1 MAASRRPCYD
11 AALHMYRL
19 LVVLHLLGATV
30 WVGGHL
36 VLSLVVLPRAL
47 GARDPSIVRE
57 FESGYER
64 IGIPALLLQA
74 LTGVW
79 LALHWVP
86 DMSTWLAPAS
96 LHGWLIVVKLGLLAA
111 TLALAAHARL
121 RLVPTL
127 DAAALPGLAR
137 HIVAVTLLGVA
148 MLITGVAIR
157 TGGVW

>member
-1 MAASRRPCYD
+1 MLRSAV
-11 AALHMYRL
+11 YRL

-47 GARDPSIVRE
+47 RARDASVVAE

-64 IGIPALLLQA
+64 IGLPALLLQVI
-74 LTGVW
+74 TGVW

-86 DMSTWLAPAS
+86 DIRSWLAPAS
-96 LHGWLIVVKLGLLAA
+96 LHGWLVLVKLGLLAA
-111 TLALAAHARL
+111 TLALAAHARF

-127 DAAALPGLAR
+127 DAGALSTLAF
-137 HIVAVTLLGVA
+137 HIVGVTLLGVT

>member
-1 MAASRRPCYD
+1 
-11 AALHMYRL
+11 MYRL
-19 LVVLHLLGATV
+19 LVVLHLLGASV
-30 WVGGHL
+30 WVGGHI

-47 GARDPSIVRE
+47 RARDASIVRE

-64 IGIPALLLQA
+64 IGLPALLLQA

-86 DMSTWLAPAS
+86 DIRGWLAPAS
-96 LHGWLIVVKLGLLAA
+96 LHGWLVLVKLGLLAA
-111 TLALAAHARL
+111 TLALAAHARF
-121 RLVPTL
+121 RLVPSL
-127 DAAALPGLAR
+127 DAGGLSALAY
-137 HIVAVTLLGVA
+137 HIVAVTVLGVA

>member
-1 MAASRRPCYD
+1 V
-11 AALHMYRL
+11 YRL
-19 LVVLHLLGATV
+19 LVVLHLLGASV

-47 GARDPSIVRE
+47 RVRDTSIVRE

-64 IGIPALLLQA
+64 IGLPALALQV

-79 LALHWVP
+79 LAVHWVP
-86 DMSTWLAPAS
+86 DIRGWLAPAS
-96 LHGWLIVVKLGLLAA
+96 LHGWLVLVKLGLLAA
-111 TLALAAHARL
+111 TLALAAHARF
-121 RLVPTL
+121 RLVPSL
-127 DAAALPGLAR
+127 DTGGLSDLAY
-137 HIVAVTLLGVA
+137 HIVGVTLLGVA

>member
-1 MAASRRPCYD
+1 MLRSTV
-11 AALHMYRL
+11 YRL
-19 LVVLHLLGATV
+19 LVILHLLGATV

-47 GARDPSIVRE
+47 RTRDASVVAE

-64 IGIPALLLQA
+64 IGLPALLLQVI
-74 LTGVW
+74 TGVW

-86 DMSTWLAPAS
+86 DIRTWLAPAS
-96 LHGWLIVVKLGLLAA
+96 LHGWLVLVKLGLLAA
-111 TLALAAHARL
+111 TLALAAHARF

-127 DAAALPGLAR
+127 DAGALSTLAF
-137 HIVAVTLLGVA
+137 HIVGVTLLGVA

>member
-1 MAASRRPCYD
+1 MLRSAV
-11 AALHMYRL
+11 YRL
-19 LVVLHLLGATV
+19 LVILHLLGATV

-47 GARDPSIVRE
+47 RTRDASVVAE

-64 IGIPALLLQA
+64 IGLPALLLQVI
-74 LTGVW
+74 TGVW

-86 DMSTWLAPAS
+86 DIRTWLAPAS
-96 LHGWLIVVKLGLLAA
+96 LHGWLVLVKLSLLAA
-111 TLALAAHARL
+111 TLALAAHARF

-127 DAAALPGLAR
+127 DAGALSTLAF
-137 HIVAVTLLGVA
+137 HIVGVTLLGVA

>member
-1 MAASRRPCYD
+1 
-11 AALHMYRL
+11 
-19 LVVLHLLGATV
+19 
-30 WVGGHL
+30 
-36 VLSLVVLPRAL
+36 
-47 GARDPSIVRE
+47 
-57 FESGYER
+57 
-64 IGIPALLLQA
+64 
-74 LTGVW
+74 
-79 LALHWVP
+79 
-86 DMSTWLAPAS
+86 MSTWLAPAS

-127 DAAALPGLAR
+127 DAAGLPGLAR

>member
-1 MAASRRPCYD
+1 MLRSAV
-11 AALHMYRL
+11 YRL

-47 GARDPSIVRE
+47 RARDASVVAE

-64 IGIPALLLQA
+64 IGLPALLLQVI
-74 LTGVW
+74 TGVW

-86 DMSTWLAPAS
+86 DIRTWLAPES
-96 LHGWLIVVKLGLLAA
+96 LHGWLVLVKLGLLAA
-111 TLALAAHARL
+111 TLALAAHARF

-127 DAAALPGLAR
+127 DAGALSTLAF
-137 HIVAVTLLGVA
+137 HIVGVTLLGVA

>member
-1 MAASRRPCYD
+1 MLRSAV
-11 AALHMYRL
+11 YRL

-47 GARDPSIVRE
+47 RARDASVVAD

-64 IGIPALLLQA
+64 IGLPALLLQVI
-74 LTGVW
+74 TGVW

-86 DMSTWLAPAS
+86 DIRTWLAPAS
-96 LHGWLIVVKLGLLAA
+96 LHGWLVLVKLGLLAA
-111 TLALAAHARL
+111 TLALAAHARF

-127 DAAALPGLAR
+127 DAVALSTLAF
-137 HIVAVTLLGVA
+137 HIVGVTLLGVA

>member
-1 MAASRRPCYD
+1 MLRSAV
-11 AALHMYRL
+11 YRL

-47 GARDPSIVRE
+47 RARDASIVAQ

-64 IGIPALLLQA
+64 IGLPALLLQVV
-74 LTGVW
+74 TGLW

-86 DMSTWLAPAS
+86 DFRTWLVPAS
-96 LHGWLIVVKLGLLAA
+96 LHAWLVLVKLGLLAA
-111 TLALAAHARL
+111 TLALAAHARF
-121 RLVPTL
+121 RLVPAL
-127 DAAALPGLAR
+127 DARALSTLAY
-137 HIVAVTLLGVA
+137 HIVGVTLLGVA

>member
-1 MAASRRPCYD
+1 MLRFAV
-11 AALHMYRL
+11 YRL
-19 LVVLHLLGATV
+19 LVILHLLGATV

-47 GARDPSIVRE
+47 RARDASVVAE

-64 IGIPALLLQA
+64 IGLPALLLQVI
-74 LTGVW
+74 TGVW

-86 DMSTWLAPAS
+86 DIRTWLAPAS
-96 LHGWLIVVKLGLLAA
+96 LHGWLVLVKLGLLAA
-111 TLALAAHARL
+111 TLALAAHARF

-127 DAAALPGLAR
+127 DAGALSTLAF
-137 HIVAVTLLGVA
+137 HIVGVTLLGVA

>member
-1 MAASRRPCYD
+1 MLRSAV
-11 AALHMYRL
+11 YRL
-19 LVVLHLLGATV
+19 LVILHLLGATI

-47 GARDPSIVRE
+47 RTRDASVVAE

-64 IGIPALLLQA
+64 IGLPALLLQVI
-74 LTGVW
+74 TGVW

-86 DMSTWLAPAS
+86 DIRTWLAPAS
-96 LHGWLIVVKLGLLAA
+96 LHGWLVLVKLGLLAA
-111 TLALAAHARL
+111 TLALAAHARF

-127 DAAALPGLAR
+127 DAGALSTLAF
-137 HIVAVTLLGVA
+137 HIVGVTLLGVA

>member
-1 MAASRRPCYD
+1 MLRSAV
-11 AALHMYRL
+11 YRL

-47 GARDPSIVRE
+47 RARNASIVSE

-64 IGIPALLLQA
+64 IGLPALVLQVI
-74 LTGVW
+74 TGAW

-86 DMSTWLAPAS
+86 DVRGWLAPAS
-96 LHGWLIVVKLGLLAA
+96 LHGWLVLVKLGLLAA
-111 TLALAAHARL
+111 TLALAAHARF
-121 RLVPTL
+121 RLVPALDGGGLSTL
-127 DAAALPGLAR
+127 AY
-137 HIVAVTLLGVA
+137 HIVGVTLLGVA

>member
-1 MAASRRPCYD
+1 MLRSAV
-11 AALHMYRL
+11 YRL

-47 GARDPSIVRE
+47 RTREASIVAQ

-64 IGIPALLLQA
+64 IGLPALVLQVI
-74 LTGVW
+74 TGVW

-86 DMSTWLAPAS
+86 DIRTWLAPAS
-96 LHGWLIVVKLGLLAA
+96 LHGWLVLVKLGLLAA
-111 TLALAAHARL
+111 TLALAAHARF

-127 DAAALPGLAR
+127 DAGALSPLAF
-137 HIVAVTLLGVA
+137 HIVGVTLLGVA

>member
-1 MAASRRPCYD
+1 MLRSTV
-11 AALHMYRL
+11 YRL
-19 LVVLHLLGATV
+19 LVILHLLGATV

-47 GARDPSIVRE
+47 RTRDASVVAE

-64 IGIPALLLQA
+64 IGLPALLLQVI
-74 LTGVW
+74 TGVW

-86 DMSTWLAPAS
+86 DIRTWLAPAS
-96 LHGWLIVVKLGLLAA
+96 LHGWLVLVKLGLLAA
-111 TLALAAHARL
+111 TLALAAHARF

-127 DAAALPGLAR
+127 DAGALSTLAF
-137 HIVAVTLLGVA
+137 HVVGVTLLGVA

>member
-1 MAASRRPCYD
+1 MLRSAV
-11 AALHMYRL
+11 YRL

-47 GARDPSIVRE
+47 RARDASAVAE

-64 IGIPALLLQA
+64 IGLPALLLQVI
-74 LTGVW
+74 TGVW

-86 DMSTWLAPAS
+86 DIRTWLAPAS
-96 LHGWLIVVKLGLLAA
+96 LHGWLVLVKLGLLAA
-111 TLALAAHARL
+111 TLALAAHARF

-127 DAAALPGLAR
+127 DAGALSALAF
-137 HIVAVTLLGVA
+137 HIVGVTLLGVA

>member
-1 MAASRRPCYD
+1 MLRSD
-11 AALHMYRL
+11 VYRL

-47 GARDPSIVRE
+47 RARDASIVAQ

-64 IGIPALLLQA
+64 IGLPALLLQVI
-74 LTGVW
+74 TGAW

-86 DMSTWLAPAS
+86 DIRTWLAPAS
-96 LHGWLIVVKLGLLAA
+96 LHAWLVLVKLGLLAA
-111 TLALAAHARL
+111 TLALAAHARF
-121 RLVPTL
+121 RLVPAL
-127 DAAALPGLAR
+127 DAGTLSTLAY
-137 HIVAVTLLGVA
+137 HIVGVTLLGVA

>member
-1 MAASRRPCYD
+1 MLRSAV
-11 AALHMYRL
+11 YRL
-19 LVVLHLLGATV
+19 LVILHLLGATV

-47 GARDPSIVRE
+47 RTRDASVVAE

-64 IGIPALLLQA
+64 IGLPALLLQVI
-74 LTGVW
+74 TGVW

-86 DMSTWLAPAS
+86 DIRTWLAPAS
-96 LHGWLIVVKLGLLAA
+96 LHGWLVLVKLGLLAA
-111 TLALAAHARL
+111 TLALAAHARF

-127 DAAALPGLAR
+127 DAGALSTLAF
-137 HIVAVTLLGVA
+137 HIVGVTLLGVA